1 MRTSFFLRC
10 FSTPQPVISC
20 NSDKQAEEGSE
31 RAAENEKKKRGRVR
45 WSEVRACECEREHL
59 HSATWDNFINLLSI
73 LNNRFWRSANLLYN
87 VHNPYPLTDN
97 PPPPLS
103 DLANPSFGSGLAQ
116 PLKLSHRD
124 KSSHPLALCA
134 LLCCITVFSEG
145 DAGGW

>member
-1 MRTSFFLRC
+1 M
-10 FSTPQPVISC
+10 
-20 NSDKQAEEGSE
+20 
-31 RAAENEKKKRGRVR
+31 KKKRGRVR

-87 VHNPYPLTDN
+87 VHNPYPLADN
-97 PPPPLS
+97 PPPPHS

-145 DAGGW
+145 DAGGGSTTYLQQSHSFIPPFSLALPSPPWPKILAAHFIA